1 MEIRYDREAGAVYI
15 RIGGGKVAESE
26 EVDDGVIVDYD
37 EKGNVIGI
45 EILEFSKKKIDL
57 NKLVME
63 PSSILPVSVGA

>member
-1 MEIRYDREAGAVYI
+1 MEIRYDREADAVYI

-63 PSSILPVSVGA
+63 PSSILPV